1 LQHST
6 HTSLQGVANKR
17 VLGESAYMIYSLLA
31 IAGGGALGALCRHGV
46 NLGVT
51 HLAKAPFPFG
61 TLSANVI
68 GSFVMGL
75 LIAYFAR
82 FGNPPQEIRLFLTVG
97 FLGAFTTFSTFSLD
111 SMTLYM
117 RGDIGAF
124 SLYVA
129 GSVILSLAA
138 IAAGSALIWKVIS

>member
-1 LQHST
+1 
-6 HTSLQGVANKR
+6 
-17 VLGESAYMIYSLLA
+17 MMYSLFA

-51 HLAKAPFPFG
+51 HLIKAPFPFG

-68 GSFVMGL
+68 GSFVMGI

-82 FGNPPQEIRLFLTVG
+82 FGNPPQEVRLFLTVG

-124 SLYVA
+124 ALYVL
-129 GSVILSLAA
+129 GSVTLSLAA
-138 IAAGSALIWKVIS
+138 IAAGSAIIWKVVS